1 MSSTT
6 TPTSETNAGTQP
18 FVTAEPKFPAFED
31 SEIKV
36 LKGITLSKNGG
47 WWSAIL
53 LVETYHKIQ
62 VKWYLWQEK
71 ENKDTHQKE
80 WKRKQHFT
88 INSYNWEECKK
99 ITDQLLAERKTVKP
113 S

>member
-1 MSSTT
+1 MSSSTPPASET
-6 TPTSETNAGTQP
+6 SAGTPTPEQP
-18 FVTAEPKFPAFED
+18 LKFPAFED
-31 SEIKV
+31 SDIKV

-80 WKRKQHFT
+80 WKRKQHYT
-88 INSYNWEECKK
+88 INPFNWEECKK
-99 ITDQLLAERKTVKP
+99 ITDQLLLERKGIKP